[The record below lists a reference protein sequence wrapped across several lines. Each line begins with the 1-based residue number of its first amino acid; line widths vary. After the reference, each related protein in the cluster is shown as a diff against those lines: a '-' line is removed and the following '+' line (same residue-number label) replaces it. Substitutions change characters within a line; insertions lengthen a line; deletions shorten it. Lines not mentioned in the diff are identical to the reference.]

1 MQIGIVGLGR
11 MGANIARR
19 LMRHGHDCVVFDANL
34 DASLALGR
42 EGATSSAA
50 LQDLVK
56 RLKAPR
62 VVWLM
67 LPAGEVTA
75 KAVDELAR
83 LMAAGDTIIDGGNTF
98 WKDDI
103 ARAAALKPSGIH
115 YVDVGT
121 SGGVWGL
128 ERGYCLMIGGEKSVV
143 ERLDPIFHALTPG
156 AGDISAT
163 PHREGRD
170 PRPGQG
176 YLHAGPTGAVH
187 FVKMI
192 HNGIEYGLMQAYAEG
207 FDILKHAGDESLP
220 AEHRLDLNLGDIAE
234 TWRRGSVITS
244 WLLDLTAA
252 ALAEE
257 GDLASYSGH
266 VADSGEGRWTIQAAI
281 EEAVPADVLSAA
293 LYTRFRSRQ
302 EHTFAEKILSA
313 MRKGFGGH
321 QEPAK

>member
-11 MGANIARR
+11 MGANMARR

-42 EGATSSAA
+42 EGAQSAAA

-62 VVWLM
+62 MVWLM

-75 KAVDELAR
+75 QAVEDLAG
-83 LMAAGDTIIDGGNTF
+83 LLAAGDTIIDGGNTL

-103 ARAAALKPSGIH
+103 ARAAALRERGIH
-115 YVDVGT
+115 YLDVGT

-128 ERGYCLMIGGEKSVV
+128 ERGYCLTIGGEAAVV
-143 ERLDPIFHALTPG
+143 ERLDPIFRALAPG
-156 AGDISAT
+156 AGAIAAT
-163 PHREGRD
+163 PNREGRD
-170 PRPGQG
+170 PRAAQG
-176 YLHAGPTGAVH
+176 YLHAGPNGAGH

-192 HNGIEYGLMQAYAEG
+192 HNGIEYGMMQAYAEG
-207 FDILKHAGDESLP
+207 FDILKHAGDAALP
-220 AEHRLDLNLGDIAE
+220 PEHRLDLNVADIAE
-234 TWRRGSVITS
+234 VWRHGSVITS

-252 ALAEE
+252 ALAEDGE
-257 GDLASYSGH
+257 LASYSGH

-293 LYTRFRSRQ
+293 LYARFRSRQ

-321 QEPAK
+321 QEPKA